1 MPVFSTNIGTPMK
14 SDKSKFC
21 FVCKKQFDSH
31 DILCVTDKNGKQK
44 LYHQICYDTSP
55 TEKYKELNEDQMI
68 ILQLIELALLTM
80 IWYKLVELVDEAKQQ
95 F

>member
-1 MPVFSTNIGTPMK
+1 
-14 SDKSKFC
+14 
-21 FVCKKQFDSH
+21 
-31 DILCVTDKNGKQK
+31 
-44 LYHQICYDTSP
+44 
-55 TEKYKELNEDQMI
+55 MI

>member
-1 MPVFSTNIGTPMK
+1 MNEKGARLFSNVKMLNAEPYQKTKEINMPVFSTNIGTPMK
-14 SDKSKFC
+14 SDKNKFC

-55 TEKYKELNEDQMI
+55 TEKYKELNED
-68 ILQLIELALLTM
+68 
-80 IWYKLVELVDEAKQQ
+80 
-95 F
+95 